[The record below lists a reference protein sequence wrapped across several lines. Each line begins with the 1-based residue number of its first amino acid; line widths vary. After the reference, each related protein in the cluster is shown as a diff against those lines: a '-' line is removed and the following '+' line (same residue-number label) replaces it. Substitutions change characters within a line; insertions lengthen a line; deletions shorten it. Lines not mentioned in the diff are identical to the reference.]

1 MENTPLKT
9 LYPVPKVFYP
19 FPIHFLRIA
28 APDPSNKSISRILN
42 SLQENN
48 YMTID
53 DVVNTSPADLVKSR
67 NFGEKGLLV
76 LFILLETISQKPE
89 LVLKTEILEQPLRDQ
104 VERLKRITPIKNQ
117 FIELGIEI

>member
-1 MENTPLKT
+1 MKQNATLKF
-9 LYPVPKVFYP
+9 LFPVPKVFYP

-28 APDPSNKSISRILN
+28 APEPSSKSISRILN

-67 NFGEKGLLV
+67 NFGEKGLIV
-76 LFILLETISQKPE
+76 LFILLKTISQKPE
-89 LVLKTEILEQPLRDQ
+89 LVLKTEILEQPLRGQ
-104 VERLKRITPIKNQ
+104 VERLKECP
-117 FIELGIEI
+117 